1 MAEGV
6 LDASAILAVILEEPG
21 AERVEAY
28 LPEAAASAVNVGEVV
43 AKLRDLGMPE
53 RTVEEVVTDLQLG
66 VHAHDLSAAL
76 ASGFLRERTR
86 RAGLSLGDRACLT
99 LAQALQL
106 PAVTTDRAWLKVAD
120 AIGVQVDLIR

>member
-21 AERVEAY
+21 VDRVEAY
-28 LPEAAASAVNVGEVV
+28 LLEAAASAVNIGEVV

-53 RTVEEVVTDLQLG
+53 RTVEEVVTGLQLDLY
-66 VHAHDLSAAL
+66 AHDVNAAF

-86 RAGLSLGDRACLT
+86 LAGLSLGDRACLA

-106 PAVTTDRAWLKVAD
+106 PAVTTDRAWREVAD
-120 AIGVQVDLIR
+120 AIGVRVDLIR